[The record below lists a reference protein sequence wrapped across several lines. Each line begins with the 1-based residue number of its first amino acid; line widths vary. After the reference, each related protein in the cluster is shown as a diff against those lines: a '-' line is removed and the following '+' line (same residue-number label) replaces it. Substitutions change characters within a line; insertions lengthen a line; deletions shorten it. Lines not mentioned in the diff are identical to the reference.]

1 MSSSLSSHDGAISES
16 SSSANGVSGDIL
28 DVQRAACYW
37 SRDQGEFVLR
47 KAFGRAAVMIP
58 APLVAAV
65 FLLAVGHARSSE
77 VTPTA
82 AVQSSAKSIAAGGWH
97 TCALTKAGRGKCW
110 GFNGHGQLGDGT
122 HRFRTGPVRVH
133 GLSGEVRAIA
143 AGYAHTCAVTRA
155 G

>member
-1 MSSSLSSHDGAISES
+1 M
-16 SSSANGVSGDIL
+16 
-28 DVQRAACYW
+28 
-37 SRDQGEFVLR
+37 LR

-122 HRFRTGPVRVH
+122 HHSSTRPARVH
-133 GLSGEVRAIA
+133 GLSGGARAIA
-143 AGYAHTCAVTRA
+143 AGVTHTCALTKAGGVKCWGRNSLGQLGDGTRRERTRPV
-155 G
+155 GVVGF